1 MYLNHYQLKLMP
13 FEIGPDPKFLWLG
26 SKHKEA
32 FAMLQYGI
40 LESKG
45 FIVII
50 GEPGTG
56 KSTLL
61 NATAA
66 NFGSN
71 IRFAKITDPALDE
84 MDFFNFAADAF
95 EMGKTFQSKAEFLIQ
110 LREFVKDAGAQSKK
124 VILVIDEAQRLT
136 PDMLEQIRVFSNVE
150 TPGQKVVS
158 CIFAG
163 QTEFLDMIK
172 QNRALAQRV
181 FFNHII
187 QPLTQSET
195 DDYIVHRLKV
205 AGTEEAILPRPPC
218 RRFSGYPEESLA

>member
-1 MYLNHYQLKLMP
+1 MLRRNRQVPMYLNHYQLKLMP

-71 IRFAKITDPALDE
+71 IRCQNHRPRSGRDG
-84 MDFFNFAADAF
+84 FF
-95 EMGKTFQSKAEFLIQ
+95 Q
-110 LREFVKDAGAQSKK
+110 L
-124 VILVIDEAQRLT
+124 
-136 PDMLEQIRVFSNVE
+136 
-150 TPGQKVVS
+150 
-158 CIFAG
+158 
-163 QTEFLDMIK
+163 
-172 QNRALAQRV
+172 
-181 FFNHII
+181 
-187 QPLTQSET
+187 
-195 DDYIVHRLKV
+195 
-205 AGTEEAILPRPPC
+205 C
-218 RRFSGYPEESLA
+218 RRCV